1 MNCPRCE
8 HILPD
13 NYSAPYCPNC
23 GNDLPK
29 GFPIEQTGVRPTGP
43 SATKEWKW
51 KLAFWLVFLGSP
63 CGAVCVLRKNIF
75 SNGAWLVALSFLAVG
90 GIICGWLLSRIF
102 RGRLGVQIRFTLL
115 VWGAY
120 LVLVFLLFIL
130 LGIAMHGLLSG
141 GL

>member
-8 HILPD
+8 HILQD
-13 NYSAPYCPNC
+13 NYSAASCPFC

-29 GFPIEQTGVRPTGP
+29 GFPIEQTWVRPTEP
-43 SATKEWKW
+43 SATKERKW
-51 KLAFWLVFLGSP
+51 KLSFWLVFLGSP
-63 CGAVCVLRKNIF
+63 CGAVCVLRNIF
-75 SNGAWLVALSFLAVG
+75 SNGAWLLALSCLAVG

-115 VWGAY
+115 VLGAY
-120 LVLVFLLFIL
+120 LVLVFLLLML
-130 LGIAMHGLLSG
+130 LGIAAHGIYSG